1 MRERHERPRRRVAEG
16 GIPIDQSVWRGL
28 TVPRMSRRDL
38 LRYGGMGAG
47 AAGLAGVLAACGVSG
62 TPAPSGTSSGAKL
75 PNAGLGTKEW
85 WSKQK
90 LQHEFSF
97 ANWPEYI
104 DTSHGTHPSLDL
116 FKRETGITVQYS
128 EAVNDNNAFY
138 AKIQPALQADQYTGF
153 DLIVTTTNDPPLGFY
168 IENGYLVPLDH
179 SRMTNFYR
187 YADPLVKSPPWDP
200 GNRYTMAYQSGWT
213 ILAYNDQAIDRPINS
228 WLDLWDPAF
237 KGKIGMMSIPSETGA
252 MALVAMGKN
261 PPTSTPADWR
271 AAAQK
276 LQEQKPLVRG
286 YWDTS
291 YIQQLKDG
299 NTWISMAWSGDIF
312 QANLNGYH
320 HLKPVMPKEG
330 GLFWTDNMAIPYTA
344 RSPLDAM
351 TYMDFI
357 YRPQIQAMMDDYINY
372 VSSVPA
378 AREVILKSFHD
389 PKVANSPW
397 VFTPSAYEHLA
408 HFYPRWSK
416 TSQVQLWNSIFEP
429 IFES

>member
-1 MRERHERPRRRVAEG
+1 MKRYADHQPESWEAPAD
-16 GIPIDQSVWRGL
+16 PA
-28 TVPRMSRRDL
+28 PRMSPAMSRLSRRGL
-38 LRYGGMGAG
+38 LRSAGVGAG
-47 AAGLAGVLAACGVSG
+47 ALAVSGLLEACGVKG
-62 TPAPSGTSSGAKL
+62 TPSGTETGASL
-75 PNAGLGTKEW
+75 PNAGLGTAAW
-85 WSKQK
+85 WAKQK
-90 LQHEFSF
+90 LHHQFSF

-138 AKIQPALQADQYTGF
+138 AKIQPELQAGQYTGF

-179 SRMTNFYR
+179 SRMANFYR
-187 YADPLVKSPPWDP
+187 YADPLVKSPSWDP

-213 ILAYNDQAIDRPINS
+213 ILAYNDQAIGRPIDS

-237 KGKIGMMSIPSETGA
+237 KGKVGMMSIPSETGA

-261 PPTSTPADWR
+261 PLTSTPADWR

-276 LQEQKPLVRG
+276 LEEQKPLVRG

-357 YRPQIQAMMDDYINY
+357 YRPQVQAMMDDYINY

-397 VFTPSAYEHLA
+397 VFTPPAYEHLA
-408 HFYPRWSK
+408 RFYPRWKK